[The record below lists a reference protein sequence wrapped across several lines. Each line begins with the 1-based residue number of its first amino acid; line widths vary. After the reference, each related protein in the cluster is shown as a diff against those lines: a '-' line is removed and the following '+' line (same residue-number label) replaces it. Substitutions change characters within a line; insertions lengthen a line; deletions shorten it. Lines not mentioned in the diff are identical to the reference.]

1 MTEFLDEDRRAWV
14 VTVRSESGTDYK
26 GRHYLHLHPKG
37 GSDDEGVSLLD
48 VRWNSLG
55 AAERALATMSEV
67 ELRRRLRSAVGRA
80 SSPPLAARPHSDRP
94 LDQDQDQD

>member
-14 VTVRSESGTDYK
+14 AIVGSESGTDYK
-26 GRHYLHLHPKG
+26 GRYYLHLHPRG
-37 GSDDEGVSLLD
+37 GTDDEGVNLLD

-55 AAERALATMSEV
+55 TAERALATMSEV

-80 SSPPLAARPHSDRP
+80 SSPPLVARPITRAGS
-94 LDQDQDQD
+94 